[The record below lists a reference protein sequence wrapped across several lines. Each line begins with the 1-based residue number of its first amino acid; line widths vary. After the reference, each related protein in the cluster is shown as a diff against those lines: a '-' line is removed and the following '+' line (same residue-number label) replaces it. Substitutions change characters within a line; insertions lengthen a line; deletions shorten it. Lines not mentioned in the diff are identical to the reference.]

1 MQNFFKQLTKP
12 KVATNLNMEIK
23 EASPIPKPTIADW
36 LFRKSVPLVVSAE
49 DRELVGTYIKPDLQ
63 HGPWIAGGAVLRWYQ
78 NKPVGD
84 HDVDVFVK
92 NDEQFEQV
100 KNNII
105 NKLNGT
111 ILFNSDNASTYK
123 VYINRDTPYKIQLIK
138 HYCDSLK
145 DCLDRFDFTVCKIS
159 TDGVSWVK
167 GQNFDRDFES
177 KSLVIEG
184 GLRPDSIKRVVK
196 YICYGYEPGDDLL
209 DELYNDDNLKLAFS
223 DDEDYRM

>member
-1 MQNFFKQLTKP
+1 MTGVQTCAL
-12 KVATNLNMEIK
+12 
-23 EASPIPKPTIADW
+23 PILADW

-92 NDEQFEQV
+92 NDEQFNQV

-111 ILFNSDNASTYK
+111 ILFDSDNATTYK
-123 VYINRDTPYKIQLIK
+123 VYINRDTPYEIQLIK

-159 TDGVSWVK
+159 TEIGRAHV
-167 GQNFDRDFES
+167 
-177 KSLVIEG
+177 
-184 GLRPDSIKRVVK
+184 
-196 YICYGYEPGDDLL
+196 
-209 DELYNDDNLKLAFS
+209 
-223 DDEDYRM
+223 